1 MMQLNKT
8 GINFKVSQESHKNEY
23 FNWILIA
30 PPLIHVS

>member
-8 GINFKVSQESHKNEY
+8 GINFKVSQESNKSDY

-30 PPLIHVS
+30 SHWYV